1 VTEFLSP
8 RRAAEVCD
16 CTEHGIRK
24 WIRQGRLPAVKIGRL
39 VRIRKADLDAA
50 IRFGLTAAKRS

>member
-1 VTEFLSP
+1 MTELLSP
-8 RRAAEVCD
+8 RRAAEVYD

-39 VRIRKADLDAA
+39 VRIRKVDLEAA
-50 IRFGLTAAKRS
+50 IRLGLAAAKRS

>member
-1 VTEFLSP
+1 VTKLLSP
-8 RRAAEVCD
+8 RRAAEVYD

-39 VRIRKADLDAA
+39 VRIRKVDLEAA
-50 IRFGLTAAKRS
+50 IRLGLAAAKRS